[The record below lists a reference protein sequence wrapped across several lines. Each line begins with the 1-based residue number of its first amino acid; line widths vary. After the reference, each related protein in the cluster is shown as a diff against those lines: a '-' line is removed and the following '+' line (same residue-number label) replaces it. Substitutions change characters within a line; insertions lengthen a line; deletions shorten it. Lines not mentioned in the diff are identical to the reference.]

1 MDRTREVVAQS
12 MAQTE
17 EAAAGL
23 DAILALVGESTDQVR
38 SIATAAEQQSAAT
51 EEINRHIEEINGSA
65 SETAEAMR
73 EAARAVAELAE
84 QAVVLNDLIRSLE
97 GQSATRRQLPA

>member
-1 MDRTREVVAQS
+1 

-51 EEINRHIEEINGSA
+51 EEINRHIDEINGIS
-65 SETAEAMR
+65 SETAEAMHH
-73 EAARAVAELAE
+73 ASGAVAELARQTE
-84 QAVVLNDLIRSLE
+84 ALRELIASLE
-97 GQSATRRQLPA
+97 EESGGGAVRALGR